1 MRQPHNNVA
10 ASKQWGC
17 LTSLRLPHNIVAAS
31 QQWVCLTAMRLPHS
45 NKAASQQWGCL
56 TTMLMPNNSI
66 ATSQQC
72 HCLTTMRLPP
82 NEVSPWLWG
91 LLFGLPHSNKF
102 LTAFRA
108 VARLVWSCRSDNLHD
123 LTANCIWET
132 FNRPIRD
139 IVLWRHIHVNNNK
152 INLSL

>member
-31 QQWVCLTAMRLPHS
+31 QQWVCLTTMRLLHN

-66 ATSQQC
+66 ATSQQR

-102 LTAFRA
+102 LTAFRTVAGWCGA
-108 VARLVWSCRSDNLHD
+108 VG
-123 LTANCIWET
+123 LTICT
-132 FNRPIRD
+132 TSSPIVYEKLLTNQSEILCYD
-139 IVLWRHIHVNNNK
+139 FTSMSTILT
-152 INLSL
+152 

>member
-17 LTSLRLPHNIVAAS
+17 LTSLRLPHNNVAAS

-108 VARLVWSCRSDNLHD
+108 VARLVWSCQISCHNWLQKQAVRSKAV
-123 LTANCIWET
+123 TW
-132 FNRPIRD
+132 NRSYLVAPAPPATQ
-139 IVLWRHIHVNNNK
+139 
-152 INLSL
+152 